1 MLEAAGLN
9 TRELLEGQVEGGEE
23 VGVGDAV
30 LGHHVLDFWLCICL
44 CHNLIVQN
52 DPQTGQ
58 PLYQVS
64 LGGSVHGHHFDLFTW
79 QLLL

>member
-1 MLEAAGLN
+1 MQMLEAAGLN
-9 TRELLEGQVEGGEE
+9 TKELLEGQVAADEE

-58 PLYQVS
+58 PLYQVLRDTHLMPTS
-64 LGGSVHGHHFDLFTW
+64 SS
-79 QLLL
+79 

>member
-64 LGGSVHGHHFDLFTW
+64 PGA
-79 QLLL
+79 LL